1 MSYQILA
8 INPGSTS
15 TKIAFF
21 EDETEIWSRSIS
33 HSTEELLH
41 YPTLFDQLVMR
52 YEKIID
58 TITYH
63 DIPLTSL
70 SAVVGRGGMLPPV
83 HSGAYLVNKAML
95 DQLEFDPVGE
105 HASNLGAPLAYRVAE
120 QLSIPAYIYDP
131 VTVDEMIDVVRITG
145 WKVINRFGKGHNLN
159 MRAAALRYA
168 RENGLDYHEQNL
180 IVAHLGGGITS
191 SLHSKGR
198 IIDMISDDEGAFS
211 PERAGLLPGQQLLK
225 VFSQCGLGEKELSRM
240 MRRTG
245 GMMDHLGTTD
255 LREVEKR
262 IASGDEHAR
271 LIYEAMALNVAKDI
285 ARLAAVVCGE
295 VDAIILTGGIAYSKK
310 FTALVTERV
319 KWIAPV
325 KIFAGENEMESLAHG
340 ALRVLTG
347 EEEAHEYVARP
358 VVTAC
363 PVDKE

>member
-1 MSYQILA
+1 MSYKILA

-15 TKIAFF
+15 TKIAVY
-21 EDETEIWSRSIS
+21 EDEQEVWSRSIS
-33 HSTEELLH
+33 HSTEELLN
-41 YPTLFDQLVMR
+41 YPTLFDQLMLR

-63 DIPLTSL
+63 DIPLTDL

-83 HSGAYLVNKAML
+83 QAGAYLINKAML
-95 DQLEFDPVGE
+95 EQLEFDPVGE

-131 VTVDEMIDVVRITG
+131 VTVDEMIDITRVTG
-145 WKVINRFGKGHNLN
+145 WKIISRFGKCHNLN

-168 RENGLDYHEQNL
+168 RENGLDYNGQNL
-180 IVAHLGGGITS
+180 IISHLGGGITS

-198 IIDMISDDEGAFS
+198 IIDMVSDDEGAFA
-211 PERAGLLPGQQLLK
+211 PERAGLLPGQQLVAVCAK
-225 VFSQCGLGEKELSRM
+225 CGKSYEELSRM
-240 MRRTG
+240 LRRTG
-245 GMMDHLGTTD
+245 GMLDHLGTTD

-262 IASGDEHAR
+262 IAGGDEHAK

-285 ARLAAVVCGE
+285 ARLAAVVSGE

-310 FTALVTERV
+310 FTALVTGRV

-347 EEEAHEYVARP
+347 EEQAHEYVARP

-363 PVDKE
+363 PIEKE

>member
-1 MSYQILA
+1 MSYKILA

-15 TKIAFF
+15 TKIAVYA
-21 EDETEIWSRSIS
+21 DEQEVWSRSIA
-33 HSTEELLH
+33 HSTEELLN
-41 YPTLFDQLVMR
+41 YSNLFDQLMMR

-63 DIPLTSL
+63 DIPLTDL

-83 HSGAYLVNKAML
+83 QAGAYLINKAML
-95 DQLEFDPVGE
+95 EQLEFDPVGE

-131 VTVDEMIDVVRITG
+131 VTVDEMDDIARITG
-145 WKVINRFGKGHNLN
+145 WRAVNRFGKCHNLN

-168 RENGLDYHEQNL
+168 RENGIDYGEQNL
-180 IVAHLGGGITS
+180 IIAHLGGGITS

-198 IIDMISDDEGAFS
+198 IIDIVSDDEGAFA
-211 PERAGLLPGQQLLK
+211 PERAGLLPAQQLIEICTK
-225 VFSQCGLGEKELSRM
+225 CGRSYQELTKM
-240 MRRTG
+240 LRRTG
-245 GMMDHLGTTD
+245 GLMDHLGTTD
-255 LREVEKR
+255 LREVEKM
-262 IASGDEHAR
+262 ISEGDAHAN
-271 LIYEAMALNVAKDI
+271 LVYEAMALNVAKDI
-285 ARLAAVVCGE
+285 ARLAAVVSGE

-310 FTALVTERV
+310 FTSLVTGRI

-347 EEEAHEYVARP
+347 EEQAREYVARP

-363 PVDKE
+363 PVK